1 MQIMEA
7 SQSQKLKQPFDAGL
21 DFLSNLPELVK
32 VKILA
37 LLPLKEA
44 VRTSVLSKCWRHTW
58 FATPSLVIYEDEIG
72 FQTLS
77 EFIAFVDRLLS
88 SHAHS
93 MAKLKLVFR
102 HRYNNEKPD
111 IKEHLDKWINTFL
124 EKHGH
129 ELVLDSG
136 YYSTIEI
143 PACLFALPDLEVL
156 NLKCF
161 RLNVPKY
168 IDGFEMVHTLKLDTV
183 MLTGIEIERLVLSC
197 PLLKYFFIRT
207 DYLGLNDLA
216 IRSPSLLEL
225 DIDADIKD
233 LYLETPKLVT
243 LSASL
248 ISTFVTY
255 DYFDEPVYDDEE
267 EYDFPSKY
275 ENNIS
280 RLMCCL
286 PQVENLD
293 ISYNFVRY
301 LDGGV
306 VPAQLPVSLNLTKM
320 TIEFATEYSNVA
332 RCLLQSAP
340 RLCYLHAK
348 FHSDD
353 LHVFPPWLRFWD
365 DAGATDCQLNQLK
378 TVILGNGC
386 YYAQCIVSFV
396 KYILKSAPVLE
407 MVGFEEP
414 EDTWD
419 CESCPFEEAMKEVLE
434 LPRLS
439 NKAVIKLIRS

>member
-1 MQIMEA
+1 MKA
-7 SQSQKLKQPFDAGL
+7 SQSQKLKQASDAGF
-21 DFLSNLPELVK
+21 DFLSNLPDLVK

-37 LLPLKEA
+37 LLPFKEA
-44 VRTSVLSKCWRHTW
+44 VRTSTLSKCWRHTW
-58 FATPSLVIYEDEIG
+58 FSMPSLVIYEDEIG

-77 EFIAFVDRLLS
+77 EFITFVYRLLS

-102 HRYNNEKPD
+102 HRYNYERPD
-111 IKEHLDKWINTFL
+111 IKEDLVKWINTIL
-124 EKHGH
+124 EKHVH

-143 PACLFALPDLEVL
+143 PDCLFSLPELEVL

-161 RLNVPKY
+161 ELNVPKH
-168 IDGFEMVHTLKLDTV
+168 IDGFKMIHSLKLDTV
-183 MLTGIEIERLVLSC
+183 NITGIEIERLVLSC
-197 PLLKYFFIRT
+197 PLLKYFLIRT
-207 DYLGLNDLA
+207 KYLGLNDLA

-225 DIDADIKD
+225 DIDADFKD

-243 LSASL
+243 LSASI

-255 DYFDEPVYDDEE
+255 DIYNEPVYDDDE

-293 ISYNFVRY
+293 ICYNFVRY

-320 TIEFATEYSNVA
+320 TIEFATEYSDVA

-340 RLCYLHAK
+340 RSCYLHAK
-348 FHSDD
+348 FHSEEIQ
-353 LHVFPPWLRFWD
+353 VFPPWLRFWD
-365 DAGATDCQLNQLK
+365 DAGAIDCQLNQLK

-386 YYAQCIVSFV
+386 YYAKCIVSFV
-396 KYILKSAPVLE
+396 KYILKSAPILE
-407 MVGFEEP
+407 IVGFEEP
-414 EDTWD
+414 EDTW
-419 CESCPFEEAMKEVLE
+419 SRQSRPFKETMKEVLK

-439 NKAVIKLIRS
+439 NKAIIKMIRS

>member
-1 MQIMEA
+1 MEA
-7 SQSQKLKQPFDAGL
+7 SQSQKLKQAYDAGL
-21 DFLSNLPELVK
+21 DFLSNLPDLLK

-44 VRTSVLSKCWRHTW
+44 VRTSALSKCWRRTW
-58 FATPSLVIYEDEIG
+58 FAIPSLVIYQDEIG

-77 EFIAFVDRLLS
+77 EFIAFVYRLLS

-93 MAKLKLVFR
+93 MAKLKLVFG
-102 HRYNNEKPD
+102 HRSFLESFD
-111 IKEHLDKWINTFL
+111 IKEDLDKWINMFL
-124 EKHGH
+124 EKHGQ

-143 PACLFALPDLEVL
+143 SDSLFSLPDLEIL
-156 NLKCF
+156 NLKCCK
-161 RLNVPKY
+161 LNVPKH
-168 IDGFEMVHTLKLDTV
+168 IDGFKMLHTLKLDTV
-183 MLTGIEIERLVLSC
+183 NLTGIEIERLVLSC
-197 PLLKYFFIRT
+197 PLLKYFLIRT
-207 DYLGLNDLA
+207 DHLGLNDLA
-216 IRSPSLLEL
+216 ILSPSLLEL
-225 DIDADIKD
+225 DIDADFKD

-243 LSASL
+243 LSASV
-248 ISTFVTY
+248 ISTFVKY
-255 DYFDEPVYDDEE
+255 DEYNSPVYVDDE

-286 PQVENLD
+286 PQVENLNLC
-293 ISYNFVRY
+293 YNFVKY

-320 TIEFATEYSNVA
+320 TIEFATEYSDVA

-348 FHSDD
+348 FHGEG
-353 LHVFPPWLRFWD
+353 LVYPPWLRFWD
-365 DAGATDCQLNQLK
+365 DAGATDCELNQLK
-378 TVILGNGC
+378 TVILESSC
-386 YYAQCIVSFV
+386 YYAECIV
-396 KYILKSAPVLE
+396 KYILKSAPILE

-414 EDTWD
+414 EDIWSRECRSFKET
-419 CESCPFEEAMKEVLE
+419 MKEVLK

-439 NKAVIKLIRS
+439 NKAVIKMIQC